1 MNKNI
6 TAGEGGCVVTNDD
19 HLAAR
24 AEGIVTSPQ
33 GVSGLGGDY
42 AKGACPMADSLFE
55 RSILLPIPSCLTAQ
69 DELDII
75 AAFGKGLR
83 GNL

>member
-1 MNKNI
+1 
-6 TAGEGGCVVTNDD
+6 
-19 HLAAR
+19 
-24 AEGIVTSPQ
+24 
-33 GVSGLGGDY
+33 
-42 AKGACPMADSLFE
+42 MADSLFE